1 MGTAEME
8 RKLAAILAADVAG
21 YSRLMGVD
29 EEGTYASFV
38 AHLRELIEPKIRE
51 HRGRLVKTTGDGFFA
66 TFESALGAV
75 RCAVEVQRGMAAR
88 NASVPEPQRLVF
100 RLGINAGDTMID
112 GEDIYGDGVNIAARL
127 ETMAEPGGI
136 CVSARVQEDTSGRLD
151 LGFEDLGERQLKNI
165 VRPVR
170 LYRVMFD
177 RPEAPAE
184 SVPTGA
190 QLPNLSDR
198 PTFAV
203 LPFDNMSGD
212 PEQEYFADGISE
224 DLITEIATWC
234 RFPVIA
240 RNSSF
245 VYKHRSIDIKQV
257 GQELGARYV
266 LEGSVRKAGNR
277 VRITAQLI
285 ETLTG
290 HHVWAERYDRELGD
304 LFAIQDDITTSIAA
318 AVEPEIME
326 VEERR
331 ATTRR
336 SLTGYDLVQRGNWH
350 LYKFTPE
357 SIAEAQRLFAAAIE
371 ADPNYAPAY
380 ASMAYSKYISAQF
393 GADFEA
399 TLQSAFEF
407 ARNAVVLD
415 EKDARAHMFFAQS
428 SLWLRRHEEA
438 ITAARQAI
446 ALNPSLAHAYSVLG
460 YALGCVGEFEEALKT
475 VAHSF
480 RLRPHDRTVGR
491 CIPAMAVA
499 HYQLGAYEAAEQ
511 IAQNAVTLTPLYWLG
526 HQMLAA
532 SRGQLGRNAEAA
544 QCIEEIRRQEP
555 GISRRAYSARLPF
568 RDAIYAQRIEEGL
581 AKAGWNG

>member
-1 MGTAEME
+1 MGTAEVE
-8 RKLAAILAADVAG
+8 RKLAAVLAADVAG
-21 YSRLMGVD
+21 FSRLMGAD
-29 EEGTYASFV
+29 EEGTHASFV

-51 HRGRLVKTTGDGFFA
+51 YRGRVVKTTGDGFLA
-66 TFESALGAV
+66 IFESVLGAV
-75 RCAVEVQRGMAAR
+75 RCAVEVQCGMAER
-88 NASVPEPQRLVF
+88 NATVPEPQRLSF
-100 RLGINAGDTMID
+100 RLGINACDMMIA

-136 CVSARVQEDTSGRLD
+136 CVSARVQEDASGRLD

-170 LYRVMFD
+170 VYRVIFD
-177 RPEAPAE
+177 RPETSAG
-184 SVPTGA
+184 SVATGA
-190 QLPNLSDR
+190 QLPNLGDH

-203 LPFDNMSGD
+203 LPFDNISGD

-224 DLITEIATWC
+224 DLITAIGTWC
-234 RFPVIA
+234 CFPVIA

-245 VYKHRSIDIKQV
+245 VYKGRSIDIKQV

-285 ETLTG
+285 DALTG
-290 HHVWAERYDRELGD
+290 HHVWADRYDRELGD
-304 LFAIQDDITTSIAA
+304 LFAIQDDITMSIAA
-318 AVEPEIME
+318 AVEPEIMG

-336 SLTGYDLVQRGNWH
+336 SYTGYDLVQRGNWH

-357 SIAEAQRLFAAAIE
+357 GIAEAQRLFTAAIE
-371 ADPNYAPAY
+371 ADPNYGPAY
-380 ASMAYSKYISAQF
+380 ASMAYSKYMSAQF
-393 GADFEA
+393 GADFDA
-399 TLQSAFEF
+399 TLQGAFEF
-407 ARNAVVLD
+407 ARKAVALD

-438 ITAARQAI
+438 IAAARQAI
-446 ALNPSLAHAYSVLG
+446 ALNPSLAQAYSMLG
-460 YALGCVGEFEEALKT
+460 YALDCVGEFEEALKT
-475 VAHSF
+475 VAHSL

-511 IAQNAVTLTPLYWLG
+511 TARRAVTLMPLYWLG

-532 SRGQLGRNAEAA
+532 SRGQLGRKADAA
-544 QCIEEIRRQEP
+544 QCVEEIRRREP
-555 GISRRAYSARLPF
+555 KISRSEYSARLPF
-568 RDAIYAQRIEEGL
+568 RDAVYAKRIEEGL
-581 AKAGWNG
+581 AKAGWSG

>member
-1 MGTAEME
+1 
-8 RKLAAILAADVAG
+8 
-21 YSRLMGVD
+21 
-29 EEGTYASFV
+29 
-38 AHLRELIEPKIRE
+38 
-51 HRGRLVKTTGDGFFA
+51 
-66 TFESALGAV
+66 
-75 RCAVEVQRGMAAR
+75 
-88 NASVPEPQRLVF
+88 
-100 RLGINAGDTMID
+100 
-112 GEDIYGDGVNIAARL
+112 
-127 ETMAEPGGI
+127 
-136 CVSARVQEDTSGRLD
+136 
-151 LGFEDLGERQLKNI
+151 
-165 VRPVR
+165 
-170 LYRVMFD
+170 
-177 RPEAPAE
+177 
-184 SVPTGA
+184 
-190 QLPNLSDR
+190 
-198 PTFAV
+198 V
-203 LPFDNMSGD
+203 LPFANMSGD

-224 DLITEIATWC
+224 DLITAIATWC

-245 VYKHRSIDIKQV
+245 VYKGRSIDIKQV
-257 GQELGARYV
+257 GRELGTRYV

-285 ETLTG
+285 DALTG
-290 HHVWAERYDRELGD
+290 HHVWAERYDRQVGD

-350 LYKFTPE
+350 LYRFNPE
-357 SIAEAQRLFAAAIE
+357 SIAEAQRLFTAAIE

-393 GADFEA
+393 GADFESK
-399 TLQSAFEF
+399 LQSAFEF
-407 ARNAVVLD
+407 ARKAVALD

-438 ITAARQAI
+438 IAAARQAI

-460 YALGCVGEFEEALKT
+460 YALDCVGEFEEALKI

-480 RLRPHDRTVGR
+480 QLRPHDRTVGR

-499 HYQLGAYEAAEQ
+499 HYQLEAYEAAEET
-511 IAQNAVTLTPLYWLG
+511 ARRAVTLTPLYWLG

-532 SRGQLGRNAEAA
+532 SRGQLGRKADAA
-544 QCIEEIRRQEP
+544 QCLQEIRRREP
-555 GISRRAYSARLPF
+555 EISRSAYSARLPF

>member
-1 MGTAEME
+1 MGTAQVE
-8 RKLAAILAADVAG
+8 RKLVAILAADVAG

-29 EEGTYASFV
+29 EEGTHASFV
-38 AHLRELIEPKIRE
+38 AHFRELIEPKIRE
-51 HRGRLVKTTGDGFFA
+51 HRGRMVKTTGDGFLA
-66 TFESALGAV
+66 SFESVLGAV
-75 RCAVEVQRGMAAR
+75 RCAVEIQRGMAER
-88 NASVPEPQRLVF
+88 NAAVPEPRRLVF
-100 RLGINAGDTMID
+100 RLGINVGDMMID
-112 GEDIYGDGVNIAARL
+112 GGDVYGDGVNIASRL

-136 CVSARVQEDTSGRLD
+136 CVSARVQEDTSGRLE

-170 LYRVMFD
+170 LYRVIFD
-177 RPEAPAE
+177 RPEASTG
-184 SVPTGA
+184 SVATGA
-190 QLPNLSDR
+190 QLPNLSER

-203 LPFDNMSGD
+203 LPFDNMSDD

-224 DLITEIATWC
+224 DLITGIATWC

-245 VYKHRSIDIKQV
+245 AYKGRSIDIKQV
-257 GQELGARYV
+257 GLELGARYV

-285 ETLTG
+285 DALTG
-290 HHVWAERYDRELGD
+290 HHVWAERYNRELGD
-304 LFAIQDDITTSIAA
+304 LFAIQDDITTSVAA

-336 SLTGYDLVQRGNWH
+336 SFTGYDLVQRGNWH

-357 SIAEAQRLFAAAIE
+357 DIAEAQRLFAAAIE
-371 ADPNYAPAY
+371 ADPNYAAGY

-393 GADFEA
+393 GADFDA

-407 ARNAVVLD
+407 ARKAVALD
-415 EKDARAHMFFAQS
+415 EKGARAHMFFAQI

-438 ITAARQAI
+438 IAAARQAI

-460 YALGCVGEFEEALKT
+460 YALDCVGEFKEALKT
-475 VAHSF
+475 VEHSF

-499 HYQLGAYEAAEQ
+499 HYQLGAYEAAEET
-511 IAQNAVTLTPLYWLG
+511 ARRAVTLTPLYWLG

-532 SRGQLGRNAEAA
+532 SRGQLGRKADAV
-544 QCIEEIRRQEP
+544 QCVEEIRRREP
-555 GISRRAYSARLPF
+555 EISRSAYSARLPF
-568 RDAIYAQRIEEGL
+568 REAIYARRIEEGL

>member
-1 MGTAEME
+1 MGTTEAE

-29 EEGTYASFV
+29 EEGTHASFV

-51 HRGRLVKTTGDGFFA
+51 HRGRMVKTTGDGFLA
-66 TFESALGAV
+66 TFESVLGAV
-75 RCAVEVQRGMAAR
+75 RCAVEVQRGMVER
-88 NASVPEPQRLVF
+88 NSIVPEPRRLVF
-100 RLGINAGDTMID
+100 RLGINACDMMID

-136 CVSARVQEDTSGRLD
+136 CVSARVQEDASGRLD

-170 LYRVMFD
+170 LYRVLFD
-177 RPEAPAE
+177 RPEALGSA
-184 SVPTGA
+184 VATVA

-203 LPFDNMSGD
+203 LPFGNMSGD

-224 DLITEIATWC
+224 DLITAIASWC

-245 VYKHRSIDIKQV
+245 VYKGRSIDIKQV
-257 GQELGARYV
+257 GLELGARYV
-266 LEGSVRKAGNR
+266 LEGSVRQAGNR

-285 ETLTG
+285 DALTG
-290 HHVWAERYDRELGD
+290 HHVWAERYDREIGD

-331 ATTRR
+331 ATKRG
-336 SLTGYDLVQRGNWH
+336 SLTGYDLVLRGNWH

-357 SIAEAQRLFAAAIE
+357 DIAEAQRLFAAAIE
-371 ADPNYAPAY
+371 TDPNYAPAY

-393 GADFEA
+393 GADFKA
-399 TLQSAFEF
+399 TLQSAFEL
-407 ARNAVVLD
+407 ARKAVALD
-415 EKDARAHMFFAQS
+415 EKDARAHMFFAQT

-438 ITAARQAI
+438 IAAARQAI
-446 ALNPSLAHAYSVLG
+446 ALNPSLAQAYSVLG
-460 YALGCVGEFEEALKT
+460 YALDCVGEFEEALKT
-475 VAHSF
+475 VTHSLH
-480 RLRPHDRTVGR
+480 LRPHDRTIGR

-511 IAQNAVTLTPLYWLG
+511 TALRSVTLMPLYWLG
-526 HQMLAA
+526 HQTLAA
-532 SRGQLGRNAEAA
+532 SLGQLGRKADAA
-544 QCIEEIRRQEP
+544 QYVEEIRRREP
-555 GISRRAYSARLPF
+555 EISRSEYSARLPF
-568 RDAIYAQRIEEGL
+568 RDAVYARRIDEGL
-581 AKAGWNG
+581 VKAGWSG

>member
-1 MGTAEME
+1 MGTVAVE

-21 YSRLMGVD
+21 YSRLMGTD
-29 EEGTYASFV
+29 EEGTHASFV

-51 HRGRLVKTTGDGFFA
+51 HRGRVVKTTGDGFLA
-66 TFESALGAV
+66 TFESVLGAV
-75 RCAVEVQRGMAAR
+75 RCAVEVQRGMAER
-88 NASVPEPQRLVF
+88 NASVPEWQRLVF
-100 RLGINAGDTMID
+100 RLGINAGDMIID
-112 GEDIYGDGVNIAARL
+112 GGDIYGDGVNIAARL

-136 CVSARVQEDTSGRLD
+136 CVSARVQEDASGRLD

-170 LYRVMFD
+170 LYRVIFD
-177 RPEAPAE
+177 RPGAG
-184 SVPTGA
+184 SVATDT
-190 QLPNLSDR
+190 QLPSLGDR

-203 LPFDNMSGD
+203 LPLANMSGD

-224 DLITEIATWC
+224 DLITGIATWC

-245 VYKHRSIDIKQV
+245 VYKGRSVDIKQV

-285 ETLTG
+285 DALTG

-304 LFAIQDDITTSIAA
+304 LFAIQDNITTSIAA

-326 VEERR
+326 VEEHR

-336 SLTGYDLVQRGNWH
+336 SLTSYDLVQRGNWH

-357 SIAEAQRLFAAAIE
+357 SIPEAQRLFTAAIE

-393 GADFEA
+393 GAEFEA
-399 TLQSAFEF
+399 KLQSAFEY
-407 ARNAVVLD
+407 ARKAVALD
-415 EKDARAHMFFAQS
+415 EKDARAHMFLAQS

-438 ITAARQAI
+438 IAAGRQAV

-460 YALGCVGEFEEALKT
+460 YALDCVGEFEEALKT

-499 HYQLGAYEAAEQ
+499 HYQLGAYEAAEE
-511 IAQNAVTLTPLYWLG
+511 AARRAVTLTPPYWLG

-532 SRGQLGRNAEAA
+532 SRGQLGRKADAA
-544 QCIEEIRRQEP
+544 QCVEEIRRREP
-555 GISRRAYSARLPF
+555 EISRSAYSARLPF
-568 RDAIYAQRIEEGL
+568 REAIYAQRIEEGL

>member
-1 MGTAEME
+1 MGTAEVE

-21 YSRLMGVD
+21 YSRLMGAD
-29 EEGTYASFV
+29 EEGTHASFV

-51 HRGRLVKTTGDGFFA
+51 HRGRLVKTTGDGFLA
-66 TFESALGAV
+66 TFESVLGAV
-75 RCAVEVQRGMAAR
+75 RCAVEVQRGMGER
-88 NASVPEPQRLVF
+88 NATVPEPQRLVF
-100 RLGINAGDTMID
+100 RLGINAGDMMID
-112 GEDIYGDGVNIAARL
+112 GEDIYGDGVNIAARP

-136 CVSARVQEDTSGRLD
+136 CVSARVQEDASGRLD

-170 LYRVMFD
+170 LYRVIFD
-177 RPEAPAE
+177 RPPAPVG
-184 SVPTGA
+184 SVATGT

-224 DLITEIATWC
+224 DLITGIATWC

-245 VYKHRSIDIKQV
+245 VYKRRLIDIKQV

-285 ETLTG
+285 DTLAG

-318 AVEPEIME
+318 AIEPEIME

-350 LYKFTPE
+350 LSKFTPE
-357 SIAEAQRLFAAAIE
+357 SIAEAQRLFTAAIE

-380 ASMAYSKYISAQF
+380 ASMAYSTYISAQF
-393 GADFEA
+393 GADFVA

-407 ARNAVVLD
+407 ARKAVALD
-415 EKDARAHMFFAQS
+415 EKDARAHMFFAHS

-438 ITAARQAI
+438 IAAARQAI

-460 YALGCVGEFEEALKT
+460 YALDCVGVFEVAL
-475 VAHSF
+475 
-480 RLRPHDRTVGR
+480 
-491 CIPAMAVA
+491 
-499 HYQLGAYEAAEQ
+499 
-511 IAQNAVTLTPLYWLG
+511 
-526 HQMLAA
+526 
-532 SRGQLGRNAEAA
+532 
-544 QCIEEIRRQEP
+544 
-555 GISRRAYSARLPF
+555 
-568 RDAIYAQRIEEGL
+568 
-581 AKAGWNG
+581 

>member
-1 MGTAEME
+1 V
-8 RKLAAILAADVAG
+8 K
-21 YSRLMGVD
+21 
-29 EEGTYASFV
+29 FV
-38 AHLRELIEPKIRE
+38 AASVILRR
-51 HRGRLVKTTGDGFFA
+51 HV
-66 TFESALGAV
+66 LGAV
-75 RCAVEVQRGMAAR
+75 RCAVEIQRGMAER
-88 NASVPEPQRLVF
+88 NATVPEPQRLVF
-100 RLGINAGDTMID
+100 RLGINAGDMMID
-112 GEDIYGDGVNIAARL
+112 AGDIYGDGVNIAARL

-136 CVSARVQEDTSGRLD
+136 CVSARVQEDASGRLD

-170 LYRVMFD
+170 LYRVIFN
-177 RPEAPAE
+177 RPGASAG
-184 SVPTGA
+184 SVATGT

-203 LPFDNMSGD
+203 LPLANMSGD

-224 DLITEIATWC
+224 DLITGIASWC

-245 VYKHRSIDIKQV
+245 VYKGRSIDIKQV

-285 ETLTG
+285 DALTG

-350 LYKFTPE
+350 LYKFAPE
-357 SIAEAQRLFAAAIE
+357 SIAEAQRLFTAAIE

-399 TLQSAFEF
+399 TLQSAFEY
-407 ARNAVVLD
+407 ARKAVALD

-428 SLWLRRHEEA
+428 SLWLRRHEDA
-438 ITAARQAI
+438 IAAARQAI

-460 YALGCVGEFEEALKT
+460 YALDCVGEFEEALKT

-499 HYQLGAYEAAEQ
+499 HYQLGAYEAAEET
-511 IAQNAVTLTPLYWLG
+511 ARRAVILTPPYWLG

-532 SRGQLGRNAEAA
+532 SRGQLGRKADAA
-544 QCIEEIRRQEP
+544 QCVEEIRRREP
-555 GISRRAYSARLPF
+555 EISRSAYSARLPF
-568 RDAIYAQRIEEGL
+568 REAIYAQRIEEGL

>member
-1 MGTAEME
+1 MGTAGIE

-21 YSRLMGVD
+21 YSRLMGAN
-29 EEGTYASFV
+29 EEGTHASFM

-51 HRGRLVKTTGDGFFA
+51 HRGRVVKTMGDGFLA
-66 TFESALGAV
+66 TFESVLGAV
-75 RCAVEVQRGMAAR
+75 RCAVEVQRGMAER
-88 NASVPEPQRLVF
+88 NAAVPEPVRLVF
-100 RLGINAGDTMID
+100 RLGIHAGDMMID
-112 GEDIYGDGVNIAARL
+112 GDDIYGDGVNIAARL
-127 ETMAEPGGI
+127 ETMSEPGGI
-136 CVSARVQEDTSGRLD
+136 CVSARVQEDASGRLD

-165 VRPVR
+165 ARAVR
-170 LYRVMFD
+170 LYRVIFD
-177 RPEAPAE
+177 RPEAPAG
-184 SVPTGA
+184 SAAAGT
-190 QLPNLSDR
+190 QLPNLGAR

-224 DLITEIATWC
+224 DLITALATWC

-245 VYKHRSIDIKQV
+245 VYKGRSLDIKQV

-285 ETLTG
+285 DALTG

-304 LFAIQDDITTSIAA
+304 LFAIQDEITTSIAA

-331 ATTRR
+331 AITRR
-336 SLTGYDLVQRGNWH
+336 SFTAYELVQRGNWN
-350 LYKFTPE
+350 LYKFTPDGM
-357 SIAEAQRLFAAAIE
+357 AEAQRLFAAAIE

-380 ASMAYSKYISAQF
+380 TSMAYSRYMSSQF
-393 GADFEA
+393 GAEFEA

-407 ARNAVVLD
+407 ARKAVALD
-415 EKDARAHMFFAQS
+415 EKDARAHMFLAQA
-428 SLWLRRHEEA
+428 SLWLRRHDDAIVEA
-438 ITAARQAI
+438 RGAI
-446 ALNPSLAHAYSVLG
+446 ALNPSLAQAYSVLG
-460 YALGCVGEFEEALKT
+460 YALDCVGEFEEALKT

-491 CIPAMAVA
+491 CIPAISVA
-499 HYQLGAYEAAEQ
+499 HYQLATYDAAEET
-511 IAQNAVTLTPLYWLG
+511 ARRAVTLMPMYWLA

-532 SRGQLGRNAEAA
+532 SLGQLGRKADAA
-544 QCIEEIRRQEP
+544 QCVEEIRRREP
-555 GISRRAYSARLPF
+555 KISRSAYSARLPF
-568 RDAIYAQRIEEGL
+568 RDAVYTQRIEEGL
-581 AKAGWNG
+581 AKAGWSG